1 VAGEDEFSS
10 LPYLFSLISL
20 FFLFRGVAMLRI
32 LVADDVPMVR
42 AGLKLLLE
50 THEGWSV
57 CGEAGDGE
65 DAVQKAFA
73 LNPDVVLLDVA
84 MPNLNGIDAAEIIK
98 KYLPSA
104 TIYFVTQYDSLEMAR
119 ATAEVG
125 ARGYIAKVHI
135 PTDLVP
141 ANRSGC
147 RLPAR

>member
-1 VAGEDEFSS
+1 
-10 LPYLFSLISL
+10 
-20 FFLFRGVAMLRI
+20 MRI
-32 LVADDVPMVR
+32 LVADDAPIVR

-50 THEGWSV
+50 THEGWNV
-57 CGEAGDGE
+57 CGEAEDGE

-84 MPNLNGIDAAEIIK
+84 MPNLSGIDAAEIIK

-141 ANRSGC
+141 AIEAGVDFPP
-147 RLPAR
+147 PAVPPAEAKP

>member
-1 VAGEDEFSS
+1 M
-10 LPYLFSLISL
+10 
-20 FFLFRGVAMLRI
+20 RR
-32 LVADDVPMVR
+32 R
-42 AGLKLLLE
+42 
-50 THEGWSV
+50 
-57 CGEAGDGE
+57 DGE

-119 ATAEVG
+119 TTAEVG

-141 ANRSGC
+141 AIEAGVDFP
-147 RLPAR
+147 PAEVKP

>member
-1 VAGEDEFSS
+1 
-10 LPYLFSLISL
+10 
-20 FFLFRGVAMLRI
+20 
-32 LVADDVPMVR
+32 MVR

-50 THEGWSV
+50 THEGWNV
-57 CGEAGDGE
+57 CGEAEDGE

-73 LNPDVVLLDVA
+73 LNPDVVLLDVS
-84 MPNLNGIDAAEIIK
+84 MPTLNGIDAGEIIK

-104 TIYFVTQYDSLEMAR
+104 TIYFVTQYHSLEMAR

-141 ANRSGC
+141 AIEAGVDFP
-147 RLPAR
+147 PAEVKP

>member
-1 VAGEDEFSS
+1 
-10 LPYLFSLISL
+10 
-20 FFLFRGVAMLRI
+20 MLRI
-32 LVADDVPMVR
+32 LVADDAPMVR

-57 CGEAGDGE
+57 CGEAEDGE

-73 LNPDVVLLDVA
+73 LNPDVVLLDVS
-84 MPNLNGIDAAEIIK
+84 MPTLNGIDAGEIIN

-104 TIYFVTQYDSLEMAR
+104 TIYFVTQYHSLEMAR

-141 ANRSGC
+141 AIEAAVGFS
-147 RLPAR
+147 PAEVTP

>member
-1 VAGEDEFSS
+1 
-10 LPYLFSLISL
+10 
-20 FFLFRGVAMLRI
+20 MLRI
-32 LVADDVPMVR
+32 LVADDAPIVR

-50 THEGWSV
+50 THEGWRV

-104 TIYFVTQYDSLEMAR
+104 TIYFVTQYDDSLEMAR

-141 ANRSGC
+141 AIEAAVDFP
-147 RLPAR
+147 PAEVKP

>member
-1 VAGEDEFSS
+1 
-10 LPYLFSLISL
+10 
-20 FFLFRGVAMLRI
+20 MLRI
-32 LVADDVPMVR
+32 LVADDVVPMVR

-50 THEGWSV
+50 AHEGWSV
-57 CGEAGDGE
+57 CGEAEDGQ
-65 DAVQKAFA
+65 DAVQKALA

-84 MPNLNGIDAAEIIK
+84 MPNLSGIDAAEIIK

-141 ANRSGC
+141 AIEAGVDFP
-147 RLPAR
+147 PAQIKP

>member
-1 VAGEDEFSS
+1 
-10 LPYLFSLISL
+10 
-20 FFLFRGVAMLRI
+20 MLRI
-32 LVADDVPMVR
+32 LVADDAPIVR

-50 THEGWSV
+50 THEGWNV
-57 CGEAGDGE
+57 CGEAEDGE

-125 ARGYIAKVHI
+125 
-135 PTDLVP
+135 
-141 ANRSGC
+141 RSRLHLEGSYTHRPSASDRSRC

>member
-1 VAGEDEFSS
+1 
-10 LPYLFSLISL
+10 
-20 FFLFRGVAMLRI
+20 MLRI
-32 LVADDVPMVR
+32 LVADDAPIVR

-104 TIYFVTQYDSLEMAR
+104 TIYFITQYDSLEMAR

-125 ARGYIAKVHI
+125 ARGYISKVHI

-141 ANRSGC
+141 AIEAGVDFP
-147 RLPAR
+147 PAEVKP

>member
-1 VAGEDEFSS
+1 
-10 LPYLFSLISL
+10 
-20 FFLFRGVAMLRI
+20 MLRI
-32 LVADDVPMVR
+32 LVADDAPIVR

-98 KYLPSA
+98 KYLPAA

-125 ARGYIAKVHI
+125 APRLHREGSYTYRPSAS
-135 PTDLVP
+135 D
-141 ANRSGC
+141 RSDC

>member
-1 VAGEDEFSS
+1 
-10 LPYLFSLISL
+10 
-20 FFLFRGVAMLRI
+20 MLRI

-141 ANRSGC
+141 AIEAGVDFP
-147 RLPAR
+147 PAEVKP